1 MKPVN
6 RDLLSLN
13 RLIHIRA
20 IDGYELRTANVLLC
34 ELSMEL
40 STLRQR
46 SVGHHMVH
54 IWSDRMA
61 QVVPYSYCRSL

>member
-13 RLIHIRA
+13 RLIHIRT
-20 IDGYELRTANVLLC
+20 IDGYELRNANVLLC

-40 STLRQR
+40 STCIKAKISWPPHGTYLE
-46 SVGHHMVH
+46 
-54 IWSDRMA
+54 
-61 QVVPYSYCRSL
+61 